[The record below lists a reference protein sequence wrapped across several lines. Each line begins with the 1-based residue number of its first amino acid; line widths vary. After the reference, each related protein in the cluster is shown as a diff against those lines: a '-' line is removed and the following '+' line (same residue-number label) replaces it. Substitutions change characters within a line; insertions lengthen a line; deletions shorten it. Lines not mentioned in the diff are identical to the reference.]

1 MLPQRQRP
9 INASWFHDLSPYVST
24 TIYPYVFTIVPPCC
38 FTIVP
43 LIASRLPNSR
53 VPLPMF
59 SRCLTSQNI
68 VFYSISSLKVLPTCS
83 PKDNVRSTRHG
94 FTICLHMFLQLFTLM
109 FSRLSPL
116 VVSRFVSICSYNC
129 FAVSQL
135 TCVPPHVFKM
145 LDPTKHRF
153 LQHL

>member
-68 VFYSISSLKVLPTCS
+68 VFYSISSLKALATCS
-83 PKDNVRSTRHG
+83 PTTTSDQHV
-94 FTICLHMFLQLFTLM
+94 L
-109 FSRLSPL
+109 
-116 VVSRFVSICSYNC
+116 VSRFVSICSYNC

-153 LQHL
+153 LQQP